1 MTRTVYRNAVTSPH
15 KIEIGSDWSQKLL
28 WLIVSKKKFFL
39 KGGFWG
45 RNTSK
50 FFFMTIF
57 VIDSMRQCFL
67 IKSCQILLEVKVKVT
82 DISGSKSNHFLKI
95 FINYQLFRFC
105 VNTRQNVLLSFRSA
119 QPKAVHLHTIL
130 KIRGGELA
138 SEFLW
143 IIFSKIFFFFFKKSK
158 GFLRKEYINS
168 FYDKFCHWLQKGV
181 FSIQDWSNLVRKCLK
196 MKVRLVILLTPKSII
211 SYFKLFHFGVKIS
224 EKFLLLVTSEVSHYA
239 I

>member
-143 IIFSKIFFFFFKKSK
+143 IIFSKIFFFF
-158 GFLRKEYINS
+158 
-168 FYDKFCHWLQKGV
+168 
-181 FSIQDWSNLVRKCLK
+181 
-196 MKVRLVILLTPKSII
+196 
-211 SYFKLFHFGVKIS
+211 
-224 EKFLLLVTSEVSHYA
+224 
-239 I
+239 